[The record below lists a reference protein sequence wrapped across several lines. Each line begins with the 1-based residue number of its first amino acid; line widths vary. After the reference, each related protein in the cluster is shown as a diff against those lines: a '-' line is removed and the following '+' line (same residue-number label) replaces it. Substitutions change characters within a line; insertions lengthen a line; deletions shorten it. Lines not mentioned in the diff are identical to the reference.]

1 MKPEKMT
8 NAEYHA
14 SEGVSKSDLDLIHLS
29 PAHFKARKGNQS
41 QTPAM
46 LIGSALHKLVLEPDD
61 FGSEFTVIPECDRRT
76 KEGKAVYAE
85 FMEKCAGKS
94 LLTAQQMN
102 DITAIS
108 DSVCN
113 HPLAGKLL
121 TGGQAEMSYFW
132 HDKGSSLLCKCR
144 PDYLKGRYCIDLKT
158 TQSARPED
166 FMKSAY
172 NYRYHVQAYWYLKG
186 LQCCGTDVDEFI
198 FIAVEK
204 EPPYAVCVY
213 VAGDEFLKLGEKE
226 AEKDLETY
234 RRCKE
239 SGIWHGYD
247 DEPTIHTLEL
257 PVWARKEVYNE
268 S

>member
-14 SEGVSKSDLDLIHLS
+14 AEGVSKSDLDLIHLS
-29 PAHFKARKGNQS
+29 PAHFKARKGNQL

-46 LIGSALHKLVLEPDD
+46 LIGSAIHKLVLEPDD
-61 FGSEFTVIPECDRRT
+61 FGNEYTAVPECDRRT
-76 KEGKAVYAE
+76 KEGKAIYAE
-85 FMEKCAGKS
+85 FMEKSAGKS
-94 LLTAQQMN
+94 LLTAQQLA
-102 DITAIS
+102 DVSAVS
-108 DSVCN
+108 DAVLN
-113 HPLAGKLL
+113 HSLAGKLL
-121 TGGQAEMSYFW
+121 AGGQAETSYFW
-132 HDKGSSLLCKCR
+132 HDEKNSLLCKCR

-172 NYRYHVQAYWYLKG
+172 NFRYHVQAYWYLKG
-186 LQCCGTDVDEFI
+186 LKACGVNAEKFI

-213 VAGDEFLKLGEKE
+213 VAGEDFLRLGEKE

-234 RRCKE
+234 RRCLE
-239 SGIWHGYD
+239 TGCWHGYD
-247 DEPTIHTLEL
+247 EEPAIHTLEL
-257 PVWARKEVYNE
+257 PAWVRKEAYYE
-268 S
+268 